1 MAPDIMRNFGFNKF
15 AIQQNYIPE
24 ELDKLF
30 GWSKEEARRN
40 GDDENPLAL
49 YKGILP
55 PTDSRFRGDL
65 KYFEQG

>member
-30 GWSKEEARRN
+30 RWSKEEAKKNRD
-40 GDDENPLAL
+40 GEDPLA
-49 YKGILP
+49 
-55 PTDSRFRGDL
+55 
-65 KYFEQG
+65 

>member
-30 GWSKEEARRN
+30 RWSKEEAKRN
-40 GDDENPLAL
+40 RDGKDPLL
-49 YKGILP
+49 EYKGLLP
-55 PTDSRFRGDL
+55 PTDSRFRGDMRF
-65 KYFEQG
+65 FENG